1 MSNAPLPEPVQR
13 LMRFAGKKRNE
24 VSNPCLTAREAIV
37 VANHIAHAAAVIAP
51 LLSALTKID
60 AIRNSIIGAQ
70 KVNWSEHVYPLV
82 AALDEAGFPG
92 QPYEQARE
100 NVGTLID
107 QIKKAEDE
115 NARLRE
121 RVRVLE
127 DALREAADDIEEWGS
142 YASDYFIKKWNLQGD
157 IDSARAALKGASHE

>member
-1 MSNAPLPEPVQR
+1 MKYMERRVQ
-13 LMRFAGKKRNE
+13 LAY
-24 VSNPCLTAREAIV
+24 TADQM
-37 VANHIAHAAAVIAP
+37 HAHAAAVSAP

-100 NVGTLID
+100 NVGTLLE
-107 QIKKAEDE
+107 QINKAEQD

-121 RVRVLE
+121 ALKSADAAFESAEIFLPNNCPQEFAFYAGWE
-127 DALREAADDIEEWGS
+127 DV
-142 YASDYFIKKWNLQGD
+142 
-157 IDSARAALKGASHE
+157 RAALKGASHE